1 MTHPACKNGLGIKP
15 SPSVERTE
23 TWSTPPFH
31 AVATCRV
38 LLPAPAW
45 NWPCYREGHRIVLPA
60 IAPSYF
66 ATPLTAGFAANA
78 DYASLIRP
86 TTGIRLRARNGGG
99 AVLKRQRN
107 YCGKKALLGGEHW
120 DLTGEGS
127 TAKAA
132 IGDDGLRLAVGV
144 AVGRNQATGPC
155 RPWQTNRARGHKSE
169 CPAPRCG

>member
-1 MTHPACKNGLGIKP
+1 MVHPSISYRRHLPRPASGAGMELATLPGRP
-15 SPSVERTE
+15 SHRPSRHC
-23 TWSTPPFH
+23 PALLRHAPFIQ
-31 AVATCRV
+31 V
-38 LLPAPAW
+38 P
-45 NWPCYREGHRIVLPA
+45 YR
-60 IAPSYF
+60 
-66 ATPLTAGFAANA
+66 LTAGFAANA